1 MRVPQT
7 TYRYQYLAAND
18 THREQCQ
25 TQYQTNAPRHG
36 FLGGSSEELAA
47 ACAASADLAAK
58 RRGSPGRTPSS
69 RCCVRGGAHA
79 PASRTR
85 RAPSK
90 TRCKKFAPGSRAASA
105 RSCGVNGRPPW
116 PRDTF
121 SECKFRDENSM
132 RTRVCFLFRRV
143 LTLQFSNAKFSLT
156 TSTDREGHTTCHTD
170 TPTPTPQRTYAVM
183 QGRHAASNLT
193 HMLRMRRSTQLR
205 VECTRWSSIHES
217 SSRLGAP
224 EP

>member
-1 MRVPQT
+1 VHACSTDNIP
-7 TYRYQYLAAND
+7 RYQYLAAND

-47 ACAASADLAAK
+47 ACAASADLAAQ

-79 PASRTR
+79 PASRTL

-90 TRCKKFAPGSRAASA
+90 TRCKKLAPGSRAASA

-116 PRDTF
+116 PSQCVRDENFTF
-121 SECKFRDENSM
+121 LRECKFRDENSM
-132 RTRVCFLFRRV
+132 RTHVCFLFRRV
-143 LTLQFSNAKFSLT
+143 LTLQFSNAKFSLMVL
-156 TSTDREGHTTCHTD
+156 
-170 TPTPTPQRTYAVM
+170 YLM
-183 QGRHAASNLT
+183 
-193 HMLRMRRSTQLR
+193 
-205 VECTRWSSIHES
+205 
-217 SSRLGAP
+217 
-224 EP
+224 